1 MCTMTPVAL
10 MVGSNRI
17 IPGFGIVHP
26 VGDADLEPKVE
37 KALRRAIVE
46 KALEAL
52 QAHLTGQKVFPR
64 PERG

>member
-1 MCTMTPVAL
+1 MTPVAL

-26 VGDADLEPKVE
+26 VGDADLEPKAE
-37 KALRRAIVE
+37 KALRMSIV
-46 KALEAL
+46 KVALETL
-52 QAHLTGQKVFPR
+52 QTDLTEQKVFPR